1 MGLFMPGNMP
11 GTPFSVFLSAEF
23 SKTKDNGSLEVVQV
37 NVGDTFYT
45 EYATIPYLI
54 TSFVFVKHKLH
65 ET

>member
-1 MGLFMPGNMP
+1 MGLFIPGNMP

-45 EYATIPYLI
+45 EYA
-54 TSFVFVKHKLH
+54 
-65 ET
+65 

>member
-23 SKTKDNGSLEVVQV
+23 SKTKENGSLEVVQV

-45 EYATIPYLI
+45 EYHTLPFLI
-54 TSFVFVKHKLH
+54 TSFVFIKHKLH